1 MRRPVA
7 ATTGSSNQRRGGQWM
22 WWLPLLWFFTT
33 PYWIVGYT
41 IANSPPIDPDCP
53 LSAECT
59 VKYESVSG
67 QVATFFTT
75 DAAVSDNDLVMLDD
89 PQVMI
94 LPQPVIPLVT
104 ASVRDNVAAVEAIN
118 AVQAALQTEDLVALN
133 KQVDVDHLN
142 PAEAAT
148 QWLQDKGLV

>member
-67 QVATFFTT
+67 QVATFFTVG
-75 DAAVSDNDLVMLDD
+75 AVFIGLTCLFALVVGFH
-89 PQVMI
+89 QG
-94 LPQPVIPLVT
+94 
-104 ASVRDNVAAVEAIN
+104 RR
-118 AVQAALQTEDLVALN
+118 
-133 KQVDVDHLN
+133 
-142 PAEAAT
+142 AT
-148 QWLQDKGLV
+148 GIMYARTGLVIVTLLIALPHLISYLAGYGLGRLRPKLSPADPGLSGSPASHGHA